1 MAGRS
6 RPKDGVA
13 SLAYVQAIH
22 VFLHGPAAKQDVD
35 ARDKRGHDE
44 KSVEPTSMPAATAGP
59 EIERLIQ
66 LLARLPG
73 LGPRSA
79 RRAALHLIKKR
90 EQLMAPLAAALSV
103 AIDKIEVCRICGNID
118 TVNPCTVCTDPR
130 RDPSVI
136 VVVAD
141 VADLWALERAHAINA
156 RYHVL
161 GGTLS
166 PLDGVGPDDLTID
179 ALVTRAHDS
188 AVKEIIL
195 ALNATVD
202 GQTTAHYV
210 TDLLVDANVAVTRLA
225 HGVPVGGE
233 LDYLDEGTLSAAI
246 RSRTPF

>member
-1 MAGRS
+1 MA
-6 RPKDGVA
+6 A
-13 SLAYVQAIH
+13 SV
-22 VFLHGPAAKQDVD
+22 
-35 ARDKRGHDE
+35 
-44 KSVEPTSMPAATAGP
+44 AGP

-90 EQLMAPLAAALSV
+90 EALMTPLAGALQV
-103 AIDKIEVCRICGNID
+103 AIDKIQVCKSCGNID
-118 TVNPCTVCTDPR
+118 TQNPCTVCTDPR
-130 RDPSVI
+130 RDPSII

-141 VADLWALERAHAINA
+141 VADLWALERAQVLTT

-161 GGTLS
+161 GGPVS
-166 PLDGVGPDDLTID
+166 PLDGIGPQDLTID
-179 ALVTRAHDS
+179 ALISRAHDP
-188 AVKEIIL
+188 AVKEVIL

-210 TDLLVDANVAVTRLA
+210 ADLLHGANVSVTRLA

-246 RSRTPF
+246 RSRTPL